1 MRHLLVLG
9 AGLALVACTDGERQ
23 RTPVENPADTAAALP
38 PGVTAGPA
46 PTAQIALRPTHGH
59 KASGSL
65 AATMEG
71 GVLRLSGQLTGLT
84 PNSAHGF
91 HIHEKGDCSAPDASS
106 AGAHFNPADQPHG
119 KPDGSTHHA
128 GDLFNVDSDAQGNAI
143 VDVRSTGITLGDG
156 GVNDVIG
163 KSVVVHENPDDYQTQ
178 PSGNSGDRIA
188 CGVIEP
194 AT

>member
-1 MRHLLVLG
+1 MRHLLIIG
-9 AGLALVACTDGERQ
+9 AGLALTACGAREDQ
-23 RTPVENPADTAAALP
+23 RLPVESPADTAATLP

-46 PTAQIALRPTHGH
+46 PTASIALRPTQGH

-106 AGAHFNPADQPHG
+106 AGAHFNPSEHQHG
-119 KPDGSTHHA
+119 KPDGSAHHA
-128 GDLFNVDSDAQGNAI
+128 GDLFNVDSDAQGNAV

-156 GVNDVIG
+156 GTNDVIG
-163 KSVVVHENPDDYQTQ
+163 KSVVVHANPDDYQTQ

-188 CGVIEP
+188 CGVIE
-194 AT
+194 AAK